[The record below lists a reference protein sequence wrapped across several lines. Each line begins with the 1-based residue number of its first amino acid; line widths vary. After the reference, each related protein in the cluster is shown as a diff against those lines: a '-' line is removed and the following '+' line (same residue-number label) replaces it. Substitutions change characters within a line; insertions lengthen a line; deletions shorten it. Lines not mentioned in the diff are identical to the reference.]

1 MKAVIIE
8 DEELIANELET
19 KIKEVSMDVD
29 VVEIIPSLKVAGKWF
44 LNNALPDLL
53 FMDIQLSDG
62 VSFSLFEKF
71 QITCPVVFTTAYDEY
86 AVKAF
91 KVNGVDYI
99 LKPVENEELKKAID
113 KCRAIVESKNQ
124 YPTDIKE
131 LLTTVL
137 GGQGAAIEKFK
148 EKFIVNTRRQ
158 WMPVSTK
165 DIAVFS
171 KESLFYIY
179 TFSGE
184 KHILD
189 FESMDEIEEL
199 LNPQQFFRANRQC
212 IINLEAVQSVKP
224 LENSKLVLTLKPAIK
239 FEIDISREKAPL
251 FKKWLDR

>member
-1 MKAVIIE
+1 M
-8 DEELIANELET
+8 
-19 KIKEVSMDVD
+19 
-29 VVEIIPSLKVAGKWF
+29 
-44 LNNALPDLL
+44 
-53 FMDIQLSDG
+53 
-62 VSFSLFEKF
+62 
-71 QITCPVVFTTAYDEY
+71 
-86 AVKAF
+86 
-91 KVNGVDYI
+91 
-99 LKPVENEELKKAID
+99 
-113 KCRAIVESKNQ
+113 ESKNQ